1 MSWLFDGR
9 KRRREGGDGLEAA
22 DELRQIDS
30 EEMKSHATPD
40 SCWVSIDGLVYDVT
54 NFHHPGGND
63 RLFDRGGKDV
73 TKAFGAIRHS
83 DAARKHLRRL
93 LIGQINTS
101 QAPPP
106 AEASLLRTPS
116 SALLAAA
123 AEGGAT
129 ESRAPLR
136 FLKAGAT
143 HRLPRPGEAVW
154 STRCRGFLPAYDPV
168 STLGPPYEV
177 LVELVAVLP
186 TSLASG
192 DFRALVDQQAARLAA
207 VEAAV
212 AAEQELGVL
221 ERLHGLFGYI
231 GKGYVHGAA
240 AADGAHRVP
249 SFLSRGWLE
258 VSRRLERHPTI
269 DYADCV
275 TYNWERIDKQGPMT
289 PENVRILNRFTG
301 LLDEEWFLKT
311 HVILESEASGVVSA
325 VYDACQTI
333 KANDIDRLLPMLDWL
348 EQANPKP

>member
-1 MSWLFDGR
+1 MMSWVFDGR
-9 KRRREGGDGLEAA
+9 KRRREGSDGLEAA
-22 DELRQIDS
+22 AELRQIDS
-30 EEMKSHATPD
+30 EEMKNHATPD

-106 AEASLLRTPS
+106 PEASLLRTPS
-116 SALLAAA
+116 SLLLATA

-177 LVELVAVLP
+177 LIELVAALP
-186 TSLASG
+186 ASLASG

-207 VEAAV
+207 VEAAI

-221 ERLHGLFGYI
+221 DPDPNPHPNPNPHRPLRLHRQGLRARRRRG
-231 GKGYVHGAA
+231 GRGAA
-240 AADGAHRVP
+240 RAQLPQPRMAGGLAPPRAASHDR
-249 SFLSRGWLE
+249 L
-258 VSRRLERHPTI
+258 RRLRDLQLGADRQARAHDARERAHP
-269 DYADCV
+269 
-275 TYNWERIDKQGPMT
+275 
-289 PENVRILNRFTG
+289 
-301 LLDEEWFLKT
+301 
-311 HVILESEASGVVSA
+311 
-325 VYDACQTI
+325 
-333 KANDIDRLLPMLDWL
+333 
-348 EQANPKP
+348 

>member
-9 KRRREGGDGLEAA
+9 KRRREGGEGLEAA
-22 DELRQIDS
+22 AELRQIDS

-63 RLFDRGGKDV
+63 RLFDRGGKDI

-83 DAARKHLRRL
+83 DAACKHLRRL

-106 AEASLLRTPS
+106 SEASLLRTPS
-116 SALLAAA
+116 SPLLAAA
-123 AEGGAT
+123 AEGGAA

-177 LVELVAVLP
+177 LIELVAALP

-192 DFRALVDQQAARLAA
+192 DFRALVDQQAARFAA

-212 AAEQELGVL
+212 ATEQELGVL
-221 ERLHGLFGYI
+221 
-231 GKGYVHGAA
+231 
-240 AADGAHRVP
+240 DPNPNPNP
-249 SFLSRGWLE
+249 SPNPNPNPIPTPTLS
-258 VSRRLERHPTI
+258 
-269 DYADCV
+269 
-275 TYNWERIDKQGPMT
+275 
-289 PENVRILNRFTG
+289 
-301 LLDEEWFLKT
+301 
-311 HVILESEASGVVSA
+311 
-325 VYDACQTI
+325 
-333 KANDIDRLLPMLDWL
+333 
-348 EQANPKP
+348 QAQP

>member
-9 KRRREGGDGLEAA
+9 KRRREGGEGLEAA
-22 DELRQIDS
+22 AELRQIDS

-63 RLFDRGGKDV
+63 RLFDRGGKDI

-83 DAARKHLRRL
+83 DAACKHLRRL

-106 AEASLLRTPS
+106 SEASLLRTPS
-116 SALLAAA
+116 SPLLAAA
-123 AEGGAT
+123 AEGGAA

-177 LVELVAVLP
+177 LIELVAALP

-221 ERLHGLFGYI
+221 DPNPNPHPNPNPNPNSNPNPNPDPNPNCNQELSVLERVHGLFGYI

-240 AADGAHRVP
+240 AADGSQRVP
-249 SFLSRGWLE
+249 TFLSRGWLG

-311 HVILESEASGVVSA
+311 HV
-325 VYDACQTI
+325 
-333 KANDIDRLLPMLDWL
+333 R
-348 EQANPKP
+348 